1 MGLFKQLK
9 GTKEDVLAG
18 IRDAQTLGTQTQRQT
33 DAALAGAHAGDYEP
47 IAGVSLELYTAIA
60 KGVAAVGYDQAR
72 GPEVAATHGVS
83 TDSWKAAVAG
93 WNARI
98 KASPEVAG
106 RFNALYTG
114 RA

>member
-9 GTKEDVLAG
+9 GTKDDVRPAIPG
-18 IRDAQTLGTQTQRQT
+18 VQTPGAASSAAADA
-33 DAALAGAHAGDYEP
+33 HVGDYEP

-60 KGVAAVGYDQAR
+60 KGIAAVGYDLAR
-72 GPEVAATHGVS
+72 GPEVAATHGVCD
-83 TDSWKAAVAG
+83 DSWKAATAG
-93 WNARI
+93 WNSRI
-98 KASPEVAG
+98 KGSPEVAG

>member
-1 MGLFKQLK
+1 MGLFKWLK
-9 GTKEDVLAG
+9 GTNENVPAR
-18 IRDAQTLGTQTQRQT
+18 IRDVQTQRRG
-33 DAALAGAHAGDYEP
+33 DAACAGVHAHDYEP

-60 KGVAAVGYDQAR
+60 KGIAAVGYDQAR
-72 GPEVAATHGVS
+72 GPEVAASHSVS
-83 TDSWKAAVAG
+83 PDSWKAAFAG

>member
-9 GTKEDVLAG
+9 GTKQDVPAG
-18 IRDAQTLGTQTQRQT
+18 TREAHALDARTQRHT
-33 DAALAGAHAGDYEP
+33 DAALAGVHARDYEP

-60 KGVAAVGYDQAR
+60 KGIAAVGYDQAR
-72 GPEVAATHGVS
+72 GPEVAATHS
-83 TDSWKAAVAG
+83 ISADSWKAAFAG

-98 KASPEVAG
+98 KASPEIAG